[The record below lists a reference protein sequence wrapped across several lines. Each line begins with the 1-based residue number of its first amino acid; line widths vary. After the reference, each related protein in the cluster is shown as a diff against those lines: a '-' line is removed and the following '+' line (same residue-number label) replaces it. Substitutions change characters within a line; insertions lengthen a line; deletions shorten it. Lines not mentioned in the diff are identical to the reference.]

1 MGLVG
6 VNTSRGNLDFLC
18 FPYEGVAHNKELVS
32 NYILRLPFFL

>member
-18 FPYEGVAHNKELVS
+18 FPYEGVAHNKELVFKLTFTS
-32 NYILRLPFFL
+32 AIFL